1 MGDLTRK
8 HVPYPSQK
16 ELIGVL
22 ETLKELTV
30 SEACEALKLNSRRYY
45 RWRARPEI
53 PAPKTAWNR
62 ITPEEEDAI
71 LTAARDEAL
80 CDMRAAGLMVYGH
93 ESGKFSTS
101 VSTVQRILKRSAL
114 QSPYQVPRKKRP
126 VKPDVRELM
135 TSPRRVVSYDA
146 TEFYLTNRVR
156 VVVIPMLDLGSRK
169 FLHYGVR
176 VRSFTQKDIMT
187 IWDETLWKEDIDP
200 SQLTALSDRGGQM
213 KGSRT
218 KAHLIGKWNI
228 RLEFARPYTPDDN
241 AWIETFIKYMKYY
254 PECPESFETVQD
266 VIDWVAKFQKLYNDH
281 PHSSLGYVRPND
293 EHAGLGNAIRQRR
306 QDNLK
311 LAAQKRRAYYD
322 SKKEEVLDYGL
333 IEDRGSNEVPV
344 PVFALKIVK
353 TAENAEN
360 NKNGVLKEALKKDDL
375 RVNSEAVLCQNR

>member
-8 HVPYPSQK
+8 HVPYSSQK

-30 SEACEALKLNSRRYY
+30 AEACEALKLNARRYY
-45 RWRARPEI
+45 RWRARPEL
-53 PAPKTAWNR
+53 PVAKTAWNR
-62 ITPEEEDAI
+62 ITPEEEAAVV
-71 LTAARDEAL
+71 TAAGSEELADL
-80 CDMRAAGLMVYGH
+80 RASDLMVYGH
-93 ESGKFSTS
+93 ESGKFLMS
-101 VSTVQRILKRSAL
+101 VATIQRVLKRNSL

-126 VKPDVRELM
+126 VKPDIRELM
-135 TSPRRVVSYDA
+135 TSPRRIISYDA

-176 VRSFTQKDIMT
+176 VVSFTQKDVMAV
-187 IWDETLWKEDIDP
+187 WDETLWKEDIDP
-200 SQLTALSDRGGQM
+200 TQLTAISDRGSQM

-241 AWIETFIKYMKYY
+241 AWIESFIKYMKYH
-254 PECPESFETVQD
+254 PECPKYFETVQD
-266 VIDWVAKFQKLYNDH
+266 VIDWVAKFQKLYNAH

-293 EHAGLGNAIRQRR
+293 EHEGRGNAIRQVRR
-306 QDNLK
+306 ENLK
-311 LAAQKRRAYYD
+311 LAAQKRRAYHN
-322 SKKEEVLDYGL
+322 SKKEEVPGYGL
-333 IEDRGSNEVPV
+333 TEDRGSNEVPE
-344 PVFALKIVK
+344 PVFTLEVVK
-353 TAENAEN
+353 AVQNAESG
-360 NKNGVLKEALKKDDL
+360 KNVVLKESLKKDDF

>member
-187 IWDETLWKEDIDP
+187 IGEETLWKEDIGP